1 MWGNNGGIPEQW
13 GKYAGKSRCPP
24 LFSYLAGKGGG
35 FHVTICRSRF
45 FSFMLQKVGEPARK
59 KKVGDK
65 TGDKTIELFLLIVKN
80 IIFILHKNIN
90 TDG

>member
-1 MWGNNGGIPEQW
+1 
-13 GKYAGKSRCPP
+13 
-24 LFSYLAGKGGG
+24 
-35 FHVTICRSRF
+35 
-45 FSFMLQKVGEPARK
+45 MLQKVGEPARK